1 MKNLINLILFGK
13 NSMLSGLIALA
24 VVMAIGLGCFCNK
37 DKFNNLSN
45 TTSTSSPT
53 TSPSVAASPSPS
65 AAKTYTKTDASK
77 NEVPGNDEMQDTVK
91 KTLLDFND
99 ALQSEDFTDF
109 HRSISKYWQ
118 KQTNPDKMKG
128 NFQGFIDGDA
138 DLSPIRSMTAE
149 FTRGPET
156 TRSLGMKT
164 LEVDGK
170 YDTSPIT
177 TTFEL
182 KYIAEGKEWKLAGI
196 NVVTRVTRKQ
206 Y

>member
-1 MKNLINLILFGK
+1 MKNLINEILFGK
-13 NSMLSGLIALA
+13 NSMLSGLIALT
-24 VVMAIGLGCFCNK
+24 VVMAIGMGCFCNK

-45 TTSTSSPT
+45 TTSTPSTSPT
-53 TSPSVAASPSPS
+53 AAASPSPS
-65 AAKTYTKTDASK
+65 ATKTYTKADASK
-77 NEVPGNDEMQDTVK
+77 NEIPGNDEMQDIIK

-99 ALQSEDFTDF
+99 ALQQEDFTDF
-109 HRSISKYWQ
+109 HKSISKYWQ
-118 KQTNPDKMKG
+118 KQTTPDKMKG

-170 YDTSPIT
+170 YDTGSIP

-182 KYIAEGKEWKLAGI
+182 KYIAEGKDWKLAGI
-196 NVVTRVTRKQ
+196 NVVTKVTRR
-206 Y
+206 